1 MESNK
6 ILAIISI
13 IIGLIFIIFPIFS
26 ANLISILIGA
36 AVLIFGIGLA
46 YTGIISK
53 DISPAVS
60 TVSAIFGVVMIILG
74 LAFIF
79 GTNAISFLVG
89 LQFYIVGFM
98 LIIASVIGL
107 LGGAEINKTGS
118 LVGLVL
124 GIVILFIAV
133 FAANNPI
140 LITIILGIALIA
152 HGIVGYLHA
161 DEHGI
166 VGYLHADEY

>member
-1 MESNK
+1 M
-6 ILAIISI
+6 
-13 IIGLIFIIFPIFS
+13 
-26 ANLISILIGA
+26 
-36 AVLIFGIGLA
+36 IFGIGLA

-140 LITIILGIALIA
+140 AEINKTGSLVGLVLGIVILFIAVFAANNPILITIILGIALIA

-161 DEHGI
+161 DE
-166 VGYLHADEY
+166 Y

>member
-1 MESNK
+1 MESRK
-6 ILAIISI
+6 IFAIISI
-13 IIGLIFIIFPIFS
+13 IIGLIFIIFPMFS

-36 AVLIFGIGLA
+36 AVLIFGLGLA
-46 YTGIISK
+46 YTGIIAK
-53 DISPAVS
+53 DISPAIS
-60 TVSAIFGVVMIILG
+60 TVSAIFGIVMIILG

-118 LVGLVL
+118 IIGLIL

-152 HGIVGYLHA
+152 HGIVGYLYA
-161 DEHGI
+161 G
-166 VGYLHADEY
+166 EY

>member
-60 TVSAIFGVVMIILG
+60 TVSAIFGIVMIILG

-118 LVGLVL
+118 LVCLVL

-161 DEHGI
+161 DE
-166 VGYLHADEY
+166 Y

>member
-1 MESNK
+1 MESSK
-6 ILAIISI
+6 IFAIISI

-36 AVLIFGIGLA
+36 AVVIFGLGLA

-53 DISPAVS
+53 DISPAIS
-60 TVSAIFGVVMIILG
+60 TVSAIFGVAMIILG

-98 LIIASVIGL
+98 LIIASLIGL
-107 LGGAEINKTGS
+107 FGGFGISRFGS
-118 LVGLVL
+118 IISLVL

-140 LITIILGIALIA
+140 LITIILGISLIA
-152 HGIVGYLHA
+152 HGITGFLYP
-161 DEHGI
+161 G
-166 VGYLHADEY
+166 EY

>member
-36 AVLIFGIGLA
+36 AVLIFGLGLA
-46 YTGIISK
+46 YTGIIAK

-60 TVSAIFGVVMIILG
+60 TVSAIFGIVMIILG

-98 LIIASVIGL
+98 LIITSIIGL
-107 LGGAEINKTGS
+107 LGGAEINKAGS
-118 LVGLVL
+118 IIGLVL

-152 HGIVGYLHA
+152 YGV
-161 DEHGI
+161 

>member
-1 MESNK
+1 
-6 ILAIISI
+6 
-13 IIGLIFIIFPIFS
+13 
-26 ANLISILIGA
+26 
-36 AVLIFGIGLA
+36 
-46 YTGIISK
+46 
-53 DISPAVS
+53 
-60 TVSAIFGVVMIILG
+60 
-74 LAFIF
+74 
-79 GTNAISFLVG
+79 
-89 LQFYIVGFM
+89 M

-118 LVGLVL
+118 IIGLIL

-152 HGIVGYLHA
+152 YGV
-161 DEHGI
+161 